1 MASEIPVTV
10 CVDAMG
16 GDDAPEV
23 VVEGVKLALGK
34 DESLQVLLA
43 GQEQVVIPLSEA
55 DERVI
60 PLICS
65 EVIEMDEHPAAA
77 VRTKR
82 DSSIVV
88 GCKAVKSGRAQGFF
102 SAGSTGAC
110 LAAATLNIGRIR
122 GIRRPALASV
132 IPTPTHPVILCDLG
146 ANVDCKPEDLL
157 QFGQMARIYAQ
168 LVLGTDSPSVALIN
182 NGTEETKG
190 SQLTQEAYQL
200 MKESLPGFAGNAEG
214 GDVFAGTHDVFV
226 TDGFT
231 GNVLLKTLE
240 GSTKGVFRLLRDII
254 HSSLKTKVAGALLQ
268 SELRRLLTTFTADA
282 QGAAPL
288 LGASSEVF
296 VGHGSSNAEA
306 IANGIDQTVQAIR
319 RGLAAQI
326 AAVATA
332 PTKG

>member
-1 MASEIPVTV
+1 MASEIPITV

-16 GDDAPEV
+16 GDEAPEV
-23 VVEGVKLALGK
+23 VCEGVKLALERDGA
-34 DESLQVLLA
+34 LQVLLA
-43 GQEQVVIPLSEA
+43 GREQVVVPLSDSE
-55 DERVI
+55 ERLT
-60 PLICS
+60 PLVCT
-65 EVIEMDEHPAAA
+65 EVVEMDEHPAAA
-77 VRTKR
+77 VRSKR

-88 GCKAVKSGRAQGFF
+88 GCKAVKSGKAQGLF

-146 ANVDCKPEDLL
+146 ANVDCRPEDLL

-168 LVLGTDSPSVALIN
+168 IVLGVDSPSVALIN

-190 SQLTQEAYQL
+190 SELTQEAYRL
-200 MKESLPGFAGNAEG
+200 MAGSLPGFKGNAEG
-214 GDVFAGTHDVFV
+214 GDVFAATHDVFV

-240 GSTKGVFRLLRDII
+240 GGTKGVFRLLRDVI

-288 LGASSEVF
+288 LGVSAEVF
-296 VGHGSSNAEA
+296 VGHGSSNVEA
-306 IANGIDQTVQAIR
+306 IANGIGQTSQAIR
-319 RGLAAQI
+319 GGLASRIASV
-326 AAVATA
+326 AAV